1 MLRRTQ
7 YARAATRLDASDDI
21 ELPVQRDAEFAWPLP
36 WSARVH
42 TFAPSSINATSRHYA
57 AATHSGLTL
66 TSTDPACF
74 VHAGILC
81 VAVCLAG
88 MGSLGDPF
96 PPDVV
101 AFDAVARE
109 HFDAMTVSRG
119 ITDSPL
125 LGVLVVRVR
134 LMGDGA
140 DADTSR
146 ASTWL
151 LETARIRLEASA
163 EGAPLYLT
171 REDLA
176 ATSGRAT
183 LGATLPRGMAVE
195 VGNAGVAPCVLAH
208 EVLHLVGLKHVPD
221 RRNIMQPHCSGGFL
235 DRAHFDEDQYG
246 AVARVERISALTP
259 RGVETWANRE
269 GG

>member
-1 MLRRTQ
+1 MGTPFWIV
-7 YARAATRLDASDDI
+7 RAVL
-21 ELPVQRDAEFAWPLP
+21 
-36 WSARVH
+36 
-42 TFAPSSINATSRHYA
+42 
-57 AATHSGLTL
+57 
-66 TSTDPACF
+66 
-74 VHAGILC
+74 LC

-88 MGSLGDPF
+88 MGSLGDPYS
-96 PPDVV
+96 PDIV

-109 HFDAMTVSRG
+109 HFDAMTVSRERA
-119 ITDSPL
+119 DSPL

-140 DADTSR
+140 DADISR
-146 ASTWL
+146 ASSWL
-151 LETARIRLEASA
+151 LETARIRLEESA

-195 VGNAGVAPCVLAH
+195 VGNEDVSPCVLAH
-208 EVLHLVGLKHVPD
+208 EVLHLVGLKHVAD

-235 DRAHFDEDQYG
+235 DRAHFGEDQFG
-246 AVARVERISALTP
+246 VVARVERISALTP
-259 RGVETWANRE
+259 RGVETWATRE
-269 GG
+269 ES